1 MWEISGH
8 SVVILDQFSFIEF
21 SILDAIF
28 FLCQLQKLHVQQSCW
43 NFVFKVQR

>member
-21 SILDAIF
+21 SILDKKK
-28 FLCQLQKLHVQQSCW
+28 FLCQLQKLHAQHRYW
-43 NFVFKVQR
+43 NCVYKVQR